1 LYQGADRDYKAIRFW
16 LKLDRGIAPF
26 QVAKENGQR
35 FSVTQLR
42 VRRTAMD
49 HKDLSRFSL
58 EGQTV
63 IITGGSG
70 GIGRACASTFAK
82 AGANVVIASLP
93 PDSIGPVV
101 DEVQT
106 LAVKGLGLAIDVSN
120 ADQVKSMVDQTLSKF
135 GRVDVLVNVAGG
147 SYSRNP
153 YMPSFKRAPLLDLP
167 PEDFM
172 MAYEINTK
180 TAFLCAKTVVP
191 AMKARRKGSIVN
203 IGSISGRGTKK
214 ERADMAA
221 YGCAKAAVMNL
232 TVHMAHQWGPEVRV
246 NCIAPGII
254 DTPRP
259 QGTNRQ
265 ELAPEA
271 IKRIALGRA
280 GKPDEVAEVALF
292 LASDAASFVSGAV
305 IDVNGGE

>member
-1 LYQGADRDYKAIRFW
+1 
-16 LKLDRGIAPF
+16 
-26 QVAKENGQR
+26 
-35 FSVTQLR
+35 
-42 VRRTAMD
+42 MD
-49 HKDLSRFSL
+49 KIDLSRFSL
-58 EGQTV
+58 EGRTA

-93 PDSIGPVV
+93 PDSIPPVV
-101 DEVQT
+101 QEVEA
-106 LAVKGLGLAIDVSN
+106 LGVKGLGLAIDVSN
-120 ADQVKSMVDQTLSKF
+120 AEQVKSMVDQALSKF

-172 MAYEINTK
+172 MAYEVNTK
-180 TAFLCAKTVVP
+180 SAFLCAKTVVP
-191 AMKARRKGSIVN
+191 SMKVSGKGSIIN

-221 YGCAKAAVMNL
+221 YGSAKAAVMNL
-232 TVHMAHQWGPEVRV
+232 TLHMAHQWGPEVRV

-259 QGTNRQ
+259 PGTQRQ
-265 ELAPEA
+265 ELSSEA
-271 IKRIALGRA
+271 VKKIALGRA
-280 GKPDEVAEVALF
+280 GKADEVASVALF
-292 LASDAASFVSGAV
+292 LASDAASFVSGAI

>member
-1 LYQGADRDYKAIRFW
+1 VDKI
-16 LKLDRGIAPF
+16 
-26 QVAKENGQR
+26 
-35 FSVTQLR
+35 
-42 VRRTAMD
+42 
-49 HKDLSRFSL
+49 DLSRFSL
-58 EGQTV
+58 EGRTA

-70 GIGRACASTFAK
+70 GIGRACAFAFAK

-93 PDSIGPVV
+93 PDSIPPVME
-101 DEVQT
+101 EVEA
-106 LAVKGLGLAIDVSN
+106 LGVKGLGLSIDVSS
-120 ADQVKSMVDQTLSKF
+120 AEQVKSMVDQTLGNF

-147 SYSRNP
+147 SYSRNAF
-153 YMPSFKRAPLLDLP
+153 MPSFKRAPLLELA

-172 MAYEINTK
+172 TAYEINTK
-180 TAFLCAKTVVP
+180 SAFLCAKAVVP
-191 AMKARRKGSIVN
+191 NMQLNGKGSIIN

-221 YGCAKAAVMNL
+221 YGSAKAAVMNL
-232 TVHMAHQWGPEVRV
+232 TLHMAHQWGPEVRV

-259 QGTNRQ
+259 QGIQRQ
-265 ELAPEA
+265 ELSSEA

-280 GKPDEVAEVALF
+280 GRADEVASVALF
-292 LASDAASFVSGAV
+292 LASDAASFVSGAI

>member
-1 LYQGADRDYKAIRFW
+1 
-16 LKLDRGIAPF
+16 
-26 QVAKENGQR
+26 
-35 FSVTQLR
+35 
-42 VRRTAMD
+42 MD
-49 HKDLSRFSL
+49 KIDLSRFSL
-58 EGQTV
+58 EGRTA

-70 GIGRACASTFAK
+70 GIGRACATTFAK
-82 AGANVVIASLP
+82 AGANIVIASLP
-93 PDSIGPVV
+93 PDTVPPVV
-101 DEVQT
+101 QEAET
-106 LAVKGLGLAIDVSN
+106 FGVKGLGLAIDVSN
-120 ADQVKSMVDQTLSKF
+120 VEQVKSMVDQTLSKF
-135 GRVDVLVNVAGG
+135 GRLDVLVNVAGG

-153 YMPSFKRAPLLDLP
+153 YMPLFKRAALLELA

-172 MAYEINTK
+172 MAYEVNTK
-180 TAFLCAKTVVP
+180 SAFLCAKAVVP
-191 AMKARRKGSIVN
+191 AMKASGKGSVIN

-232 TVHMAHQWGPEVRV
+232 TLHMAHQWGPEVRV

-265 ELAPEA
+265 ELSPEA
-271 IKRIALGRA
+271 VRRIALGRA
-280 GKPDEVAEVALF
+280 GRADEVASVALF
-292 LASDAASFVSGAV
+292 LASDAASFVSGAI

>member
-1 LYQGADRDYKAIRFW
+1 MNQI
-16 LKLDRGIAPF
+16 
-26 QVAKENGQR
+26 
-35 FSVTQLR
+35 
-42 VRRTAMD
+42 
-49 HKDLSRFSL
+49 DLSRFSL
-58 EGQTV
+58 EGRTV

-70 GIGRACASTFAK
+70 GIGRACATEFAK
-82 AGANVVIASLP
+82 AGANIVIASLP
-93 PDSIGPVV
+93 PDSIHAAVE
-101 DEVQT
+101 EVKDSG
-106 LAVKGLGLAIDVSN
+106 VKSLGLACDVTK
-120 ADQVKSMVDQTLSKF
+120 AEQVQSMVQRTISTF
-135 GRVDVLVNVAGG
+135 GRLDVLINVAGG

-153 YMPSFKRAPLLDLP
+153 HMPEFKRAPLLELA

-172 MAYEINTK
+172 TAYEVNAK
-180 TAFLCAKTVVP
+180 SAFLCAKAVVP
-191 AMKARRKGSIVN
+191 VMKASGKGSVIN

-259 QGTNRQ
+259 AGTNRQ
-265 ELAPEA
+265 ELAAEA
-271 IKRIALGRA
+271 IKRISLGRSGRA
-280 GKPDEVAEVALF
+280 DEVAAVAVF

>member
-1 LYQGADRDYKAIRFW
+1 VDKI
-16 LKLDRGIAPF
+16 
-26 QVAKENGQR
+26 
-35 FSVTQLR
+35 
-42 VRRTAMD
+42 
-49 HKDLSRFSL
+49 DLSRFSL
-58 EGQTV
+58 AGLTA

-70 GIGRACASTFAK
+70 GIGRACASVFAK
-82 AGANVVIASLP
+82 AGANIVIASLP
-93 PDSIGPVV
+93 PDSIPPVV
-101 DEVQT
+101 QE
-106 LAVKGLGLAIDVSN
+106 LEALGVKAFGAAIDVTN
-120 ADQVKSMVDQTLSKF
+120 AEQVKSMVDQTLAKF

-153 YMPSFKRAPLLDLP
+153 YMPAFKRAPLLELS

-180 TAFLCAKTVVP
+180 SAFLCAKAV
-191 AMKARRKGSIVN
+191 ASSMKTRGKGSIIN

-221 YGCAKAAVMNL
+221 YGSAKAAVMNL
-232 TVHMAHQWGPEVRV
+232 TLHMAHQWGPEVRV

-259 QGTNRQ
+259 EGTNRQ
-265 ELAPEA
+265 ELSDEA
-271 IKRIALGRA
+271 LKRIALGRA
-280 GKPDEVAEVALF
+280 GRPEEVAGVALF

>member
-1 LYQGADRDYKAIRFW
+1 VDKI
-16 LKLDRGIAPF
+16 
-26 QVAKENGQR
+26 
-35 FSVTQLR
+35 
-42 VRRTAMD
+42 
-49 HKDLSRFSL
+49 DLSRFSL
-58 EGQTV
+58 EGRTV
-63 IITGGSG
+63 LITGGSG
-70 GIGRACASTFAK
+70 GIGRACAATFAK
-82 AGANVVIASLP
+82 AGANVVVASLP
-93 PDSIGPVV
+93 PDSIPPVIQ
-101 DEVQT
+101 EVEA
-106 LAVKGLGLAIDVSN
+106 LGAEGLGLAIDVSN
-120 ADQVKSMVDQTLSKF
+120 AEQVKSMVDQTLAKF
-135 GRVDVLVNVAGG
+135 GRVDVLVNLAGC

-153 YMPSFKRAPLLDLP
+153 YMPSFKRAPLLDLA

-172 MAYEINTK
+172 MAYAVNTK
-180 TAFLCAKTVVP
+180 SAFLCAKSVVP
-191 AMKARRKGSIVN
+191 AMKAHGKGTIIN

-232 TVHMAHQWGPEVRV
+232 TLHMAHQWGPEVRV

-259 QGTNRQ
+259 AGTNRQ

-280 GKPDEVAEVALF
+280 GTADEVAGVALF
-292 LASDAASFVSGAV
+292 LASDAAGFVSGAV

>member
-1 LYQGADRDYKAIRFW
+1 
-16 LKLDRGIAPF
+16 
-26 QVAKENGQR
+26 
-35 FSVTQLR
+35 
-42 VRRTAMD
+42 MD
-49 HKDLSRFSL
+49 KIDLSRFSL
-58 EGQTV
+58 EGRTA

-70 GIGRACASTFAK
+70 GIGRACASAFAK

-93 PDSIGPVV
+93 PDSIPPVIQEIESLGV
-101 DEVQT
+101 
-106 LAVKGLGLAIDVSN
+106 AGLGLAIDVSN
-120 ADQVKSMVDQTLSKF
+120 AEQVKSMVDQTLLKF
-135 GRVDVLVNVAGG
+135 SRVDVLVNVAGG

-153 YMPSFKRAPLLDLP
+153 YVPSFKRAPLLDLA

-180 TAFLCAKTVVP
+180 SAFLCAKTVVP
-191 AMKARRKGSIVN
+191 VMKARGKGNIIN

-221 YGCAKAAVMNL
+221 YGSAKAAVMNL
-232 TVHMAHQWGPEVRV
+232 TLHMAHQWGPEVRV

-265 ELAPEA
+265 ELSSEA
-271 IKRIALGRA
+271 VNRIALGRA
-280 GKPDEVAEVALF
+280 GRADEVASVALF
-292 LASDAASFVSGAV
+292 LASDAASFVSGAIV
-305 IDVNGGE
+305 DVNGGE